1 MRVTLPLSLA
11 LAVAL
16 PLGAT
21 EPTPA
26 PKPAAPAAAQ
36 LAKAPAKP
44 AAKPA
49 AKPVSATPAA
59 PAAPTTAGALQ
70 TEDDKTI
77 YALGLSI
84 WRSLQPLDLN
94 AAEVE
99 IIKRALAD
107 AAANK
112 PEVSLDTY
120 GPKIDALGRARVQRG
135 VEKEKVR
142 SQEYLTKM
150 EQAPGAVKAES
161 GLIYFETQAGTG
173 ASPQAADTVKVHYRG
188 TLVDGTEFDSSHK
201 RGEPAEFPLGG
212 VIRCWTEG
220 VQKMKV
226 GGKAKLICPAAIA
239 YGDRG
244 RPSIPG
250 GAALTFEIELL
261 EVKKAEAPP
270 APPAAPTAP
279 AAAPAPAAKPS
290 PAPTPKP

>member
-1 MRVTLPLSLA
+1 MRVTLPLSLV

-26 PKPAAPAAAQ
+26 PKTAAPAT
-36 LAKAPAKP
+36 AKP

-49 AKPVSATPAA
+49 VKPAAKPAVAAPTA
-59 PAAPTTAGALQ
+59 PAAAGALQ

-99 IIKRALAD
+99 IIKRGISD
-107 AAANK
+107 AAAHN

-135 VEKEKVR
+135 VEKEKLR

-150 EQAPGAVKAES
+150 EKEPGASKAES
-161 GLIYFETQAGTG
+161 GLIYLETQAGTG

-201 RGEPAEFPLGG
+201 RGQPAEFPLGG

-239 YGDRG
+239 YGDQG

-261 EVKKAEAPP
+261 EVKKAEPPPAPP
-270 APPAAPTAP
+270 APPAAP
-279 AAAPAPAAKPS
+279 PAPV
-290 PAPTPKP
+290 PTPKP